1 MDKLILN
8 AKPLLGFDKDY
19 RVTENGDIISMDYR
33 RTGVPKKLAP
43 QRNIYGY
50 AIIKLMKG
58 GKSITYRVYRLVA
71 MAFVPNPDNLPH
83 INHKDENKLNN
94 NPNNLEW
101 CDNSYNNNYG
111 TRNKRIAKAVT
122 KVWELRKQ
130 AV

>member
-33 RTGVPKKLAP
+33 RSGKPKKLAP
-43 QRNIYGY
+43 QRNVHGY

-58 GKSITYRVYRLVA
+58 GKDITYRVHRLVA
-71 MAFVPNPDNLPH
+71 MAFVPNPEKLPC

-101 CDNSYNNNYG
+101 CDNRYNNNYG
-111 TRNKRIAKAVT
+111 TRNKRISKSVT

>member
-1 MDKLILN
+1 MDELILN

-19 RVTENGDIISMDYR
+19 RVTENGDIISMDYK
-33 RTGVPKKLAP
+33 RTGVPKKLSP
-43 QRNIYGY
+43 QHNIYGY
-50 AIIKLMKG
+50 AIIKLMKS
-58 GKSITYRVYRLVA
+58 GKSITYKVHRLVA
-71 MAFVPNPDNLPH
+71 MAFIPNPDNLPH

-101 CDNSYNNNYG
+101 CDNRYNNNYG
-111 TRNKRIAKAVT
+111 TRNKRISKAVT

>member
-19 RVTENGDIISMDYR
+19 RVTENGNIISMDYR
-33 RTGVPKKLAP
+33 RSGKPKKLAL
-43 QRNIYGY
+43 QRNVHGY

-58 GKSITYRVYRLVA
+58 GKDITYRVHRLVA
-71 MAFVPNPDNLPH
+71 MAFVPNPEKLPC

-101 CDNSYNNNYG
+101 CDNRYNNNYG
-111 TRNKRIAKAVT
+111 TRNKRISKSVT

-130 AV
+130 II

>member
-19 RVTENGDIISMDYR
+19 RVTENRDIISMDYR
-33 RTGVPKKLAP
+33 RTGIPKKLAP

-58 GKSITYRVYRLVA
+58 GKSITYKVHRLVA
-71 MAFVPNPDNLPH
+71 IAFIPNPDNLPH
-83 INHKDENKLNN
+83 INHKDENK
-94 NPNNLEW
+94 W

-130 AV
+130 TV

>member
-58 GKSITYRVYRLVA
+58 DKSITYRVHRLVA

>member
-1 MDKLILN
+1 M
-8 AKPLLGFDKDY
+8 
-19 RVTENGDIISMDYR
+19 ENGDIISMDYR
-33 RTGVPKKLAP
+33 RTGVQKKLAP

-58 GKSITYRVYRLVA
+58 GKSITYRVHRLVA

>member
-58 GKSITYRVYRLVA
+58 GKSITHRVHRLVA

>member
-58 GKSITYRVYRLVA
+58 GKSIMYRVHRLVA

>member
-33 RTGVPKKLAP
+33 RSGKPKKIAP
-43 QRNIYGY
+43 QRNVHGY

-58 GKSITYRVYRLVA
+58 GKDITYRVHRLVA
-71 MAFVPNPDNLPH
+71 MAFVPNPEKLPC

-101 CDNSYNNNYG
+101 CDNRYNNNYG
-111 TRNKRIAKAVT
+111 TRNKRISKSVT

-130 AV
+130 II

>member
-58 GKSITYRVYRLVA
+58 GKGITYRVHRLVA
-71 MAFVPNPDNLPH
+71 MAFVPNPNNLPH

>member
-1 MDKLILN
+1 MILN

-33 RTGVPKKLAP
+33 RSGKPKKIAQ
-43 QRNIYGY
+43 QRNVHGY

-58 GKSITYRVYRLVA
+58 GKDITYRVHRLVA
-71 MAFVPNPDNLPH
+71 MAFVPNPEKLPC

-101 CDNSYNNNYG
+101 CDNRYNNNYG
-111 TRNKRIAKAVT
+111 TRNKRISKSVT

-130 AV
+130 II

>member
-1 MDKLILN
+1 MDNLILS

-19 RVTENGDIISMDYR
+19 RVTENGDIISMDYK
-33 RTGVPKKLAP
+33 RTGVPKKLTP

-58 GKSITYRVYRLVA
+58 GKGVTYRVHKLVA
-71 MAFVPNPDNLPH
+71 MAFVPNPDNLPC

-101 CDNSYNNNYG
+101 CDNRYNNNYG
-111 TRNKRIAKAVT
+111 TRNKRISKAVT

>member
-8 AKPLLGFDKDY
+8 AKPVLGFDKDY

-33 RTGVPKKLAP
+33 RSGKPKKLAP
-43 QRNIYGY
+43 QRNVYGY

-58 GKSITYRVYRLVA
+58 GKGVTYKVHKLVA
-71 MAFVPNPDNLPH
+71 MAFVPNPESLPC

-101 CDNSYNNNYG
+101 CNNHYNNNYG
-111 TRNKRIAKAVT
+111 TRNKRISKSVA

-130 AV
+130 II

>member
-1 MDKLILN
+1 MDN
-8 AKPLLGFDKDY
+8 
-19 RVTENGDIISMDYR
+19 
-33 RTGVPKKLAP
+33 
-43 QRNIYGY
+43 
-50 AIIKLMKG
+50 
-58 GKSITYRVYRLVA
+58 
-71 MAFVPNPDNLPH
+71 
-83 INHKDENKLNN
+83 NHKDENKLNN

>member
-33 RTGVPKKLAP
+33 RSGKPKKLAP
-43 QRNIYGY
+43 QRNVHGY
-50 AIIKLMKG
+50 AIIKLIKG
-58 GKSITYRVYRLVA
+58 GKDITYRVHRLVA
-71 MAFVPNPDNLPH
+71 MAFVPNPEKLPC

-101 CDNSYNNNYG
+101 CDNRYNNNYR
-111 TRNKRIAKAVT
+111 TRNKRISKSVT

-130 AV
+130 II

>member
-33 RTGVPKKLAP
+33 RSGKPKKLAP
-43 QRNIYGY
+43 QRNVHGY

-58 GKSITYRVYRLVA
+58 GKDITYRVHRLVA
-71 MAFVPNPDNLPH
+71 MAFVPNPEKLPC
-83 INHKDENKLNN
+83 INHKDEDKLNN

-101 CDNSYNNNYG
+101 CDNRYNNNYG
-111 TRNKRIAKAVT
+111 TRNKRISKSVT

-130 AV
+130 II

>member
-33 RTGVPKKLAP
+33 CSGKPKKLAP
-43 QRNIYGY
+43 QRNVHGY

-58 GKSITYRVYRLVA
+58 GKDITYRVHRLVA
-71 MAFVPNPDNLPH
+71 MAFVPNPEKLPC

-101 CDNSYNNNYG
+101 CDNRYNNNYG
-111 TRNKRIAKAVT
+111 TRNKRISKSVT

-130 AV
+130 II

>member
-33 RTGVPKKLAP
+33 RSGKPKKLAP
-43 QRNIYGY
+43 QRNVHGY

-58 GKSITYRVYRLVA
+58 GEDITYRVHRLVA
-71 MAFVPNPDNLPH
+71 MAFVPNPEKLPC

-101 CDNSYNNNYG
+101 CDNRYNNNYG
-111 TRNKRIAKAVT
+111 TRNKRISKSVT

-130 AV
+130 II

>member
-8 AKPLLGFDKDY
+8 TKPLLGFDKDY

-50 AIIKLMKG
+50 AIIELMKG
-58 GKSITYRVYRLVA
+58 GKSITYRVHRLVA
-71 MAFVPNPDNLPH
+71 MAFVPNPNNLPH

>member
-1 MDKLILN
+1 MIV
-8 AKPLLGFDKDY
+8 GFDKDY

-33 RTGVPKKLAP
+33 RSGKPKKLAP
-43 QRNIYGY
+43 QRNVHGY

-58 GKSITYRVYRLVA
+58 GKDITYRVHRLVA
-71 MAFVPNPDNLPH
+71 MAFVPNPEKLPC

-101 CDNSYNNNYG
+101 CDNRYNNNYG
-111 TRNKRIAKAVT
+111 TRNKRISKSVT

-130 AV
+130 II

>member
-33 RTGVPKKLAP
+33 RSGKPKKLAP
-43 QRNIYGY
+43 QRNVHGY

-58 GKSITYRVYRLVA
+58 GKDITYRVHSMVA
-71 MAFVPNPDNLPH
+71 MAFVPNPEKLPC

-101 CDNSYNNNYG
+101 CDNRYNNNYG
-111 TRNKRIAKAVT
+111 TRNKRISKSVT

-130 AV
+130 II

>member
-19 RVTENGDIISMDYR
+19 RVTENGDIISMDYHR
-33 RTGVPKKLAP
+33 SGKPKKLAP
-43 QRNIYGY
+43 QRNVHGY

-58 GKSITYRVYRLVA
+58 CKDITYRVHRLVA
-71 MAFVPNPDNLPH
+71 MAFVPNPEKLPC

-101 CDNSYNNNYG
+101 CDNRYNNNYG
-111 TRNKRIAKAVT
+111 TRNKRISKSVT

-130 AV
+130 II

>member
-33 RTGVPKKLAP
+33 RSSKPKKLAP
-43 QRNIYGY
+43 QRNVHGY

-58 GKSITYRVYRLVA
+58 GKDITYRVHRLVA
-71 MAFVPNPDNLPH
+71 MAFVPNPEKLPC

-101 CDNSYNNNYG
+101 CDNRYNNNYG
-111 TRNKRIAKAVT
+111 TRNKRISKSVT

-130 AV
+130 II

>member
-33 RTGVPKKLAP
+33 RTGIPKKLAP

-50 AIIKLMKG
+50 AIIKLMTG
-58 GKSITYRVYRLVA
+58 GKSITYKVHRLVA
-71 MAFVPNPDNLPH
+71 IAFIPNPDNLPH

>member
-8 AKPLLGFDKDY
+8 AKSLLGFDKDY

-33 RTGVPKKLAP
+33 RSGKPKKLAP
-43 QRNIYGY
+43 QRNVHGY

-58 GKSITYRVYRLVA
+58 GKDITYRIHRLVA
-71 MAFVPNPDNLPH
+71 TAFVPNPEKLPC

-101 CDNSYNNNYG
+101 CDNRYNNNYG
-111 TRNKRIAKAVT
+111 TRNKRISKSVT

-130 AV
+130 II

>member
-33 RTGVPKKLAP
+33 RSGKPKKLAP
-43 QRNIYGY
+43 QRNIHGY

-58 GKSITYRVYRLVA
+58 GKDITYRVHRLVA
-71 MAFVPNPDNLPH
+71 MAFVPNPEKLPC

-101 CDNSYNNNYG
+101 CDNRYNNNYG
-111 TRNKRIAKAVT
+111 TRNKRISKSVT

-130 AV
+130 II

>member
-19 RVTENGDIISMDYR
+19 RVTENGDIISMGYR
-33 RTGVPKKLAP
+33 RSGKPKKLAP
-43 QRNIYGY
+43 QRNVHGY

-58 GKSITYRVYRLVA
+58 GKDITYRVHRLVA
-71 MAFVPNPDNLPH
+71 MAFVPNPEKLPC

-101 CDNSYNNNYG
+101 CDNRYNNNYG
-111 TRNKRIAKAVT
+111 TRNKRISKSVT
-122 KVWELRKQ
+122 KVRELRKQ
-130 AV
+130 II

>member
-33 RTGVPKKLAP
+33 RTGIPKKLAP

-58 GKSITYRVYRLVA
+58 GKSITYRVHRLVA
-71 MAFVPNPDNLPH
+71 MAFVPNPDNLPY

-111 TRNKRIAKAVT
+111 IRNKRIAKAVT

>member
-33 RTGVPKKLAP
+33 RTGVLKKLAP

-50 AIIKLMKG
+50 AIIKFMKG
-58 GKSITYRVYRLVA
+58 GKSITYRVHRLVA

>member
-50 AIIKLMKG
+50 AIIKLMKD
-58 GKSITYRVYRLVA
+58 GKSITYRVHRLVA

>member
-19 RVTENGDIISMDYR
+19 RITENGDIISMDYR
-33 RTGVPKKLAP
+33 RSGKPKKLAP
-43 QRNIYGY
+43 QRNVHGY

-58 GKSITYRVYRLVA
+58 GKDITYRVHRLVA
-71 MAFVPNPDNLPH
+71 MAFVPNPEKLPC

-101 CDNSYNNNYG
+101 CDNRYNNNYG
-111 TRNKRIAKAVT
+111 TRNKRISKSVT

-130 AV
+130 II